1 MVTVI
6 KSSGSMRRL
15 PAGFGR
21 GIDAEML
28 ARDLLG
34 RFLVRTWKDDPE
46 SRSRAVLKIVET
58 EAYLGHPDRASHAW
72 AGHRS
77 KRNESLYLPGG
88 HWYVYFIYGMYYCLN
103 VVAGD
108 PDNGEAVLIR
118 AGIPIENADRMETNR
133 RKAVHAR
140 RKKTAGSADVLRK
153 IDLAGGP
160 GRLCQALEID
170 RGFDGLACNDRS
182 LYLAVGD
189 PVTDESRVIRSA
201 RVGIDYAETAKDW
214 PLRFQ
219 LEE

>member
-21 GIDAEML
+21 GIDAEAL
-28 ARDLLG
+28 ARNLLG

-108 PDNGEAVLIR
+108 TSNGEAVLIR
-118 AGIPIENADRMETNR
+118 AGTAVQNAQRMEANR
-133 RKAVHAR
+133 RKAI
-140 RKKTAGSADVLRK
+140 SA
-153 IDLAGGP
+153 
-160 GRLCQALEID
+160 
-170 RGFDGLACNDRS
+170 
-182 LYLAVGD
+182 
-189 PVTDESRVIRSA
+189 
-201 RVGIDYAETAKDW
+201 
-214 PLRFQ
+214 
-219 LEE
+219 

>member
-6 KSSGSMRRL
+6 KSSGSLRRL

-21 GIDAEML
+21 GIGAEML

-34 RFLVRTWKDDPE
+34 RFLVRTWEDDQG

-108 PDNGEAVLIR
+108 PGNGEAVLIR
-118 AGIPIENADRMETNR
+118 AGIAIENAKCMEANR
-133 RKAVHAR
+133 RKAVKT
-140 RKKTAGSADVLRK
+140 RKKKAAGVPRS

-160 GRLCQALEID
+160 GKLCQALEID
-170 RGFDGLACNDRS
+170 RGFDGLTCNDRR
-182 LYLAVGD
+182 LYLAAGD
-189 PVTDESRVIRSA
+189 PVTDESQVIRSA

-219 LEE
+219 LKQ